1 VREDRRKGRDE
12 ERLLQAI
19 ESLKRHFPGVLGR
32 LVDLCR
38 PTQRKYNLAVTVAA
52 GKDMDAIVVDTK
64 ATGLECIR
72 YLREQRV
79 GTATFLPLDT
89 LQVPSRESTERIRAR
104 VAHDT
109 RFRLAAD
116 VITCD
121 ENIRKAVLY
130 AVGNAVV
137 SDDLDAARQLCFAG
151 RRGEG
156 ESIKAVTLGGAVISK
171 AGTMTGGVTNEDS
184 NRAGRWDDQAVQSLR
199 DQKEKLETERANL
212 DRDDSTGRQSLGG
225 RSTRIEELRN
235 NFNSLTNRANYAKS
249 EIEFTRQALSQKKIL
264 LKGVERQLP
273 DLQKQL
279 DQSEK
284 DITRLDKECKKAIA
298 GVVVAEDEHLG
309 PFREATG
316 LKDLQAYEQATR
328 ESRDE
333 FQRKRRTITELITHL
348 EQKKEYEVNRDLEGP
363 ITKLEKRLKGHE
375 ATLKDAE
382 KRQKEL
388 KRQIKA
394 AKKTLEGADEAVK
407 KASEKEAELEE
418 EVKSLQKDFKESQ
431 NERSRVSKAVA
442 TEENALEQLR
452 GKLHETLQKARVE
465 EVELPLVG
473 EEGQGGRRTRSGRHI
488 GESSDEEEE
497 DDETPGTQ
505 PSESRTQNSLLATQW
520 SQDSNPKVV
529 ADRDDAEKL
538 DFSRMRADLKEKLTD
553 REERKV
559 RKEFEDAR
567 AKIDT
572 EIEGMAP
579 NMKAHEAFST
589 ISQRL
594 KDSGADF
601 DSAKD
606 NARKAIAEFQRV
618 KNERTRRFLDAF
630 NHIDESLKTIYRDMT
645 KSSKHPLGGNA
656 YLSLDD
662 SEEPF
667 KGGMKFNAMPPMKRF
682 RDMEQLSG
690 GEKTVAALALLFAIH
705 SYHPAPFF
713 VMDEVDAAL
722 DNSKFPTI
730 YELVNECAFFNAGTN
745 PVFPVSV
752 NLLKVCNYIQ
762 QRSKSD
768 CQCIVISLKDM
779 FYERSDSL
787 VGICKDVGTN
797 SSRTLTLDMTQ
808 FDNKKDGAK
817 QNKKRGRRTV
827 SEGGPPNKRASLEA
841 SPAPTITTQ

>member
-1 VREDRRKGRDE
+1 MKKTEVDRREAERQLREATEESQRTNQRREELDNKIEELNSKLRDVREDRRTNRDE

-19 ESLKRHFPGVLGR
+19 EALKRHFPGVLGR

-38 PTQRKYNLAVTVAA
+38 PTQRKYNLAVTVVA

-89 LQVPSRESTERIRAR
+89 LQVPSRESMERIRAR
-104 VAHDT
+104 VAHDS

-121 ENIRKAVLY
+121 DNIRKAVLY
-130 AVGNAVV
+130 AVGNAIV

-151 RRGEG
+151 RQGG
-156 ESIKAVTLGGAVISK
+156 GSESIKAVTLGGAVISK
-171 AGTMTGGVTNEDS
+171 AGTMTGGVTNDDS

-199 DQKEKLETERANL
+199 VEKEKLEAERASL

-225 RSTRIEELRN
+225 RSTRMEELRN
-235 NFNSLTNRANYAKS
+235 NFNSLTNRADYAKS

-264 LKGVERQLP
+264 LKSVDRQLP
-273 DLQKQL
+273 DLESQL
-279 DQSEK
+279 EQAEK
-284 DITRLDKECKKAIA
+284 DIARLDKECKKVI
-298 GVVVAEDEHLG
+298 GSVVAAEDEHLG
-309 PFREATG
+309 PFREETG

-333 FQRKRRTITELITHL
+333 FQSKKRTITEHITHL
-348 EQKKEYEVNRDLEGP
+348 EQKLEYEVNRDLEGP
-363 ITKLEKRLKGHE
+363 IARLEKRLNSHE
-375 ATLKDAE
+375 ATLKDAA

-388 KRQIKA
+388 RNQIKA
-394 AKKTLEGADEAVK
+394 ANKTLAAADAAVK
-407 KASEKEAELEE
+407 KVSEKEAELEE
-418 EVKSLQKDFKESQ
+418 EVKSLQQDFKESQ

-488 GESSDEEEE
+488 RESSEDE
-497 DDETPGTQ
+497 DDSDDQSPGTT
-505 PSESRTQNSLLATQW
+505 PSETRTQNSLLATQW

-538 DFSRMRADLKEKLTD
+538 DFSRMRADLKDRLTD

-567 AKIDT
+567 DKIEA

-589 ISQRL
+589 VSQKL

-601 DSAKD
+601 EKAKED
-606 NARKAIAEFQRV
+606 TRKAIAEFQRV

-662 SEEPF
+662 SDEPF

-722 DNSKFPTI
+722 DNSKF
-730 YELVNECAFFNAGTN
+730 
-745 PVFPVSV
+745 
-752 NLLKVCNYIQ
+752 
-762 QRSKSD
+762 
-768 CQCIVISLKDM
+768 
-779 FYERSDSL
+779 FYGL
-787 VGICKDVGTN
+787 
-797 SSRTLTLDMTQ
+797 
-808 FDNKKDGAK
+808 
-817 QNKKRGRRTV
+817 
-827 SEGGPPNKRASLEA
+827 
-841 SPAPTITTQ
+841 